1 MLPMVGVPATIR
13 KGLRPYRDLFR
24 RAEGFEYVSRYV
36 TGLIVSPNKTL
47 QGIYAQ
53 QVWEEHKP
61 TRRTMHEA
69 VFEAGWEAEELLPR
83 HRTLIAPEHRGRGR
97 EVISLDWTLVHHERG
112 PQIYGTTKSYDYVE
126 RRMGRFQT
134 VVTSVI
140 ANRQLIDGI
149 DVQIQAS
156 SVRKEEEAFLK
167 ATVQASYE
175 QMEQARTRLLELLH
189 YMEHQLAYK
198 KRTEIVVEMVAQL
211 EEEGKFP
218 QADYAFDNGVLT
230 LELTRLIE
238 SKGKHWVSELESSRH
253 ILWQEEWRR
262 IDEVAL
268 ELRQKHSESFRRV
281 RVRCRNGEQKE
292 FWAFTKT
299 VRLKRY
305 GRKRIAIVHER
316 SELTDNPRFLVTD
329 ALHWES
335 GRIIETWSFRWAAEV
350 FHEFS
355 KQGTGLEA
363 AQVRNEEAVNRHL
376 RLSCLAQSLLQ
387 RTPTIASTSEQFAF
401 AKGEQTFGQ
410 RCRAITREVFHSLLT
425 FAQRLFAG
433 GYSCDQVTEALMPA

>member
-1 MLPMVGVPATIR
+1 MLPMVEVPETIR

-24 RAEGFEYVSRYV
+24 RAEGFEHVSRYV
-36 TGLIVSPNKTL
+36 SGLIVSPNKTL
-47 QGIYAQ
+47 QGIYAD

-61 TRRTMHEA
+61 SRRVMHEA
-69 VFEAGWEAEELLPR
+69 VFEAGWDAEELLPR
-83 HRTLIAPEHRGRGR
+83 HRRVIAPEHQKRGR

-112 PQIYGTTKSYDYVE
+112 PHIYGTTKSYDYVE

-134 VVTSVI
+134 VVTAVI

-149 DVQIQAS
+149 DLQIQEPS
-156 SVRKEEEAFLK
+156 FCKEEEAYLK

-175 QMEQARTRLLELLH
+175 QMEQARARVLELLH
-189 YMEHQLAYK
+189 HMEHRLAYK

-238 SKGKHWVSELESSRH
+238 SKGKHWVSEVESSRH
-253 ILWQEEWRR
+253 ILWQDQWRR
-262 IDEVAL
+262 IDEVGTA
-268 ELRQKHSESFRRV
+268 LRQTHPESFRHV
-281 RVRCRNGEQKE
+281 SVRCRNGETKE

-305 GRKRIAIVHER
+305 GRKRIAMVHER
-316 SELTDNPRFLVTD
+316 VDLTDNPRFLVTD

-355 KQGTGLEA
+355 KQRTGLEA
-363 AQVRNEEAVNRHL
+363 AQVRNEEAVNRHF
-376 RLSCLAQSLLQ
+376 RLSCLAQSILQ

-401 AKGEQTFGQ
+401 AKGEITFGQ
-410 RCRAITREVFHSLLT
+410 RCRTITREVFHSLLSL
-425 FAQRLFAG
+425 AKRLFAG
-433 GYSCDQVTEALMPA
+433 GYSCEQVAEALMPA